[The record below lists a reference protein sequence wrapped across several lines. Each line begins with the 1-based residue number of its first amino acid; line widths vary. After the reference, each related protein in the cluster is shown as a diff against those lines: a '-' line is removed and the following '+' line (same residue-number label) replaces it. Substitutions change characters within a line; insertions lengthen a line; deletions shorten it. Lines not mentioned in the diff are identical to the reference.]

1 MQPLIELQDLTHT
14 YTDAENN
21 QVLALQK
28 INLQIGQGEFLAVIG
43 ANGCGKSTLA
53 KHLNAL
59 LLPTEGKCLV
69 NGMDTLDEKHLWDIG
84 RRWGWFSRIL
94 ITRL

>member
-28 INLQIGQGEFLAVIG
+28 INLQIRLVIISVFYSAVLLKIM
-43 ANGCGKSTLA
+43 
-53 KHLNAL
+53 KH
-59 LLPTEGKCLV
+59 
-69 NGMDTLDEKHLWDIG
+69 
-84 RRWGWFSRIL
+84 
-94 ITRL
+94 

>member
-28 INLQIGQGEFLAVIG
+28 INLQIGQGEGPGAITCALRRAGSNVCKCAGKDDKLACWRGI
-43 ANGCGKSTLA
+43 S
-53 KHLNAL
+53 
-59 LLPTEGKCLV
+59 LPG
-69 NGMDTLDEKHLWDIG
+69 
-84 RRWGWFSRIL
+84 
-94 ITRL
+94 